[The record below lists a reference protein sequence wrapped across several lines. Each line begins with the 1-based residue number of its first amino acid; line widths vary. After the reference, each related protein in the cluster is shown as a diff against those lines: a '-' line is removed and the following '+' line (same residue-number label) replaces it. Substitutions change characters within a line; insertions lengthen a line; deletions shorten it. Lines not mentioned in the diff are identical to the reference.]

1 MFSCGIVY
9 AQGENRNQG
18 LKMNESE
25 NAFRASCRNSL
36 VFCALILVVTLV
48 IGNVLPAKEEV
59 NSVPVVKATT
69 ETENEV
75 IADFNI
81 LIEEAGFMSKKAT
94 NGDSG
99 LALYRQPTSRTA
111 VEWFYLHVTG
121 NRETA
126 MAILEEAEKNDI
138 PLSLAFALAYTES
151 RYDSNAV
158 NKNRNASIDRGLFQL
173 NNRSFPQLKEADFF
187 NPAISAKYGMS
198 HLRFCMN
205 VAGNEVAALAM
216 YNAGTSK
223 VRANNTPQTTLNY
236 VGKIKAYQEKLDR
249 LFSEEVLS
257 YYDNSVRPLNGIS
270 VAFLGNRRF
279 ER

>member
-1 MFSCGIVY
+1 MIFCG
-9 AQGENRNQG
+9 
-18 LKMNESE
+18 L
-25 NAFRASCRNSL
+25 L
-36 VFCALILVVTLV
+36 LV
-48 IGNVLPAKEEV
+48 IASVIAVVLPAKSKDA
-59 NSVPVVKATT
+59 SVPVVKAAT
-69 ETENEV
+69 EVENEV
-75 IADFNI
+75 IADFNN
-81 LIEEAGFMSKKAT
+81 LIEEAGFSAARIKT
-94 NGDSG
+94 GDNGLS
-99 LALYRQPTSRTA
+99 LYRQPNSRTA

-151 RYDSNAV
+151 HYNVNAV
-158 NKNRNASIDRGLFQL
+158 NKNRNSSIDRGLFQL
-173 NNRSFPQLKEADFF
+173 NNRSFPQLKEEDFF

-223 VRANNTPQTTLNY
+223 VRADSTPQVTLNY
-236 VGKIKAYQEKLDR
+236 VGKIMAYQDKLDR
-249 LFSEEVLS
+249 LFADEVLS
-257 YYDNSVRPLNGIS
+257 YYETTRPVTGIS

-279 ER
+279 DR

>member
-1 MFSCGIVY
+1 
-9 AQGENRNQG
+9 
-18 LKMNESE
+18 MNETE
-25 NAFRASCRNSL
+25 NVFRASCRNSL
-36 VFCALILVVTLV
+36 VFCALILVVTLIV
-48 IGNVLPAKEEV
+48 GKTLPAKEEV
-59 NSVPVVKATT
+59 STVPVVKATT

-81 LIEEAGFMSKKAT
+81 LIEEAGFSSTKAA

-151 RYDSNAV
+151 RYNTNAV
-158 NKNRNASIDRGLFQL
+158 NRNRNASIDRGLFQL

-187 NPAISAKYGMS
+187 DPAVSAKYGMS

-205 VAGNEVAALAM
+205 IAGNEVAALAM
-216 YNAGTSK
+216 YNAGTNK
-223 VRANNTPQTTLNY
+223 VRADNTPQSTLNY

-257 YYDNSVRPLNGIS
+257 YYENSVRSLNGIS
-270 VAFLGNRRF
+270 VAFMGNRRF

>member
-1 MFSCGIVY
+1 M
-9 AQGENRNQG
+9 
-18 LKMNESE
+18 L
-25 NAFRASCRNSL
+25 
-36 VFCALILVVTLV
+36 LV
-48 IGNVLPAKEEV
+48 IASVIAVVLPAKSKDA
-59 NSVPVVKATT
+59 SVPVVKAAT
-69 ETENEV
+69 EVENEV
-75 IADFNI
+75 VADFNN
-81 LIEEAGFMSKKAT
+81 LIEEAGFSAARIKT
-94 NGDSG
+94 GDNGLS
-99 LALYRQPTSRTA
+99 LYRQPNSRAA

-151 RYDSNAV
+151 HYNVNAV
-158 NKNRNASIDRGLFQL
+158 NKNRNSSIDRGLFQL
-173 NNRSFPQLKEADFF
+173 NNRSFPQLKEEDFF

-223 VRANNTPQTTLNY
+223 VRADSTPQVTLNY
-236 VGKIKAYQEKLDR
+236 VGKIMAYQDKLDK
-249 LFSEEVLS
+249 LFADEVLS
-257 YYDNSVRPLNGIS
+257 YYETARPVTGIS

-279 ER
+279 DR

>member
-1 MFSCGIVY
+1 
-9 AQGENRNQG
+9 
-18 LKMNESE
+18 MNETE

-36 VFCALILVVTLV
+36 VFCALILVVTLIV
-48 IGNVLPAKEEV
+48 GKTLPAKEEV
-59 NSVPVVKATT
+59 STVPVVKATT

-81 LIEEAGFMSKKAT
+81 LIEEAGFSSTKAA

-151 RYDSNAV
+151 RYNTNAV
-158 NKNRNASIDRGLFQL
+158 NRNRNASIDRGLFQL

-187 NPAISAKYGMS
+187 DPAVSAKYGMS

-205 VAGNEVAALAM
+205 IAGNEVAALAM
-216 YNAGTSK
+216 YNAGTNK
-223 VRANNTPQTTLNY
+223 VRADNTPQSTLNY

-257 YYDNSVRPLNGIS
+257 YYENSVRSLNGIS
-270 VAFLGNRRF
+270 VAFMGNRRF

>member
-1 MFSCGIVY
+1 
-9 AQGENRNQG
+9 
-18 LKMNESE
+18 MNETE

-36 VFCALILVVTLV
+36 VFCALILVVTLIV
-48 IGNVLPAKEEV
+48 GKTLPAKEAV
-59 NSVPVVKATT
+59 STVPVVKATT

-81 LIEEAGFMSKKAT
+81 LIEEAGFSSTKAA

-151 RYDSNAV
+151 RYNTNAV
-158 NKNRNASIDRGLFQL
+158 NRNRNASIDRGLFQL

-187 NPAISAKYGMS
+187 DPAVSAKYGMS

-205 VAGNEVAALAM
+205 IAGNEVAALAM
-216 YNAGTSK
+216 YNAGTNK
-223 VRANNTPQTTLNY
+223 VRADNTPQSTLNY

-257 YYDNSVRPLNGIS
+257 YYENSVRSLNGIS
-270 VAFLGNRRF
+270 VAFMGNRRF